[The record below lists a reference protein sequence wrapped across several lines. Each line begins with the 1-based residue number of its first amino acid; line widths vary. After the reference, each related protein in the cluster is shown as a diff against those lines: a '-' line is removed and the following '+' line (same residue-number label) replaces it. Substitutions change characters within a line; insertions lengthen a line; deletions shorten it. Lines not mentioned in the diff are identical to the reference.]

1 MNLPFFCLRQFVV
14 LALGLAVVGIPTEA
28 APVRPIEQISHVL
41 IISIDGL
48 RPDRALLADTP
59 TLHAMIH
66 AGAYTFWARTTPN
79 SITLP
84 SHVSLLTG
92 VSPRKHGIEWNYDL
106 PLAKPVYPFVPT
118 IFELA
123 NNAGYTTAL
132 IAGKSKFETLNRPG
146 TVTYAAIPSAKIGDN
161 AWVTAAATRIITE
174 HRPALIFV
182 HYPDVDMAGHNHG
195 WGSPEQLATIESTDR
210 ELAQLFAALDR
221 SGLRESTL
229 VLLTADHGGAGRTHG
244 PDDPRSRHIP
254 WIAVGPEVRPNYDLT
269 QDDAVNIRIEDTT
282 AIACRALG
290 LPIPDYFDGQPQ
302 SSIFQP
308 AAAARFAGASSAR

>member
-1 MNLPFFCLRQFVV
+1 MRLLFFHLRQVAI
-14 LALGLAVVGIPTEA
+14 LALSFGAIGLPAEA
-28 APVRPIEQISHVL
+28 TPARPIEQISHVL
-41 IISIDGL
+41 IISVDGL

-66 AGAYTFWARTTPN
+66 AGAYSFWARTTPN

-106 PLAKPVYPFVPT
+106 PLAKPVYPLVPT

-123 NNAGYTTAL
+123 TNAGYTTAL

-146 TVTYAAIPSAKIGDN
+146 TVTYAAIPTAKLGEN
-161 AWVTAAATRIITE
+161 TWVTAAAIRIITE
-174 HRPALIFV
+174 HQPALIFV
-182 HYPDVDMAGHNHG
+182 HYPDVDVIGHSCG
-195 WGSPEQLATIESTDR
+195 WGSPEQLAAIEETDR

-221 SGLRESTL
+221 AGMRDSTL
-229 VLLTADHGGAGRTHG
+229 VMLTADHGGAGRTHG

-254 WIAVGPEVRPNYDLT
+254 WIAVGPEVRTNYDLT
-269 QDDAVNIRIEDTT
+269 QDDAVNIRIEDTA

-290 LPIPDYFDGQPQ
+290 LRIPDYFDGQPQ
-302 SSIFQP
+302 PSIFK
-308 AAAARFAGASSAR
+308 AAAAMRFRNSPETR